1 MIGYIIAIAISVVLL
16 IKFGVDIRKGY
27 KSRNWPIAEGTVLD
41 SSMEAH
47 QSRDEDGDI
56 RTTYGVT
63 IQFKYLVDGQEFQGN
78 RRTFSN
84 VRTSSARRTEKILE
98 RYPPGGSVS
107 VYYDPDDPPSSVL
120 EPGVGSV
127 TYVLL
132 IVVIGFLVF
141 GIAGVLGLIG

>member
-107 VYYDPDDPPSSVL
+107 VYYDPDDHSSSVL